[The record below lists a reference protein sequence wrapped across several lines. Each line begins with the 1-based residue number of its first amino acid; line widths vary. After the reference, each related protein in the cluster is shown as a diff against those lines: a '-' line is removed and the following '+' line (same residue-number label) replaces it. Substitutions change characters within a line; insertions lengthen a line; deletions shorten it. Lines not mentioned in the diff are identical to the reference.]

1 MTIRQTIVQAT
12 RLTDNR
18 NLHKS
23 KARNKSIM
31 EATLMNLVGFI
42 STAVLSLT
50 LIAAAPMYAQE
61 QHEQEEQKAKP
72 EEKKAQPEKPAKQE
86 ERPAAQQEKNSKQ
99 EEKNAQQQDKNT
111 KNEEKNTQQQEK
123 LAKQEEK
130 NAQQHTQQARPEQ
143 QEQRAGGNGGGR
155 IPDDRFRAN
164 FGRGHTFRV
173 SEGDY
178 RNHRFQYGG
187 YWFGFGDAWPSNWLY
202 TQDVYVIEIDGV
214 YYLCNAS
221 FPGVNLVLSFTL

>member
-1 MTIRQTIVQAT
+1 
-12 RLTDNR
+12 
-18 NLHKS
+18 
-23 KARNKSIM
+23 
-31 EATLMNLVGFI
+31 MNLVGFI

-50 LIAAAPMYAQE
+50 LVAVAPMYAQE

-72 EEKKAQPEKPAKQE
+72 EEKKAQPEKSAKQE
-86 ERPAAQQEKNSKQ
+86 QKPAAQQEKNTKQEEKSAQQQEKNSKQ

-111 KNEEKNTQQQEK
+111 KNEEKNAQQQEK
-123 LAKQEEK
+123 NTKQEEK
-130 NAQQHTQQARPEQ
+130 NAQQQHTQQARPEQ

-164 FGRGHTFRV
+164 FGRGHTFHV

-187 YWFGFGDAWPSNWLY
+187 YWFGFADPWPSNWLY
-202 TQDVYVIEIDGV
+202 TQDVFVVEINGV
-214 YYLCNAS
+214 YYLCNAMY
-221 FPGVNLVLSFTL
+221 PGVNITLSFTP